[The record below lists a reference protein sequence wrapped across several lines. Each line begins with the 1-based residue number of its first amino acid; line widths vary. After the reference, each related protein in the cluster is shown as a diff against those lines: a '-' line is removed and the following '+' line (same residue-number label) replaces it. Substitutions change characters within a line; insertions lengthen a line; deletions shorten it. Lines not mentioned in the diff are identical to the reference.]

1 MASHLRYA
9 RGRAGAVHDV
19 AAAPGAACALAG
31 AACKTTMY
39 CWIPLASL
47 VRDTLEHATML
58 RPMHGMEDAQRH
70 GSSLAKMADNVLSL
84 APSRS
89 GLSGWLVM
97 FCIPPRR
104 CSARRS
110 RRCCTRC
117 ATTWR
122 GCWAAHPRTAPTW
135 RRHTGSRHVRIGDN
149 MPCCL

>member
-58 RPMHGMEDAQRH
+58 RPMHGREDAQRH
-70 GSSLAKMADNVLSL
+70 GSSLAKMAGNVLRL
-84 APSRS
+84 APCTKWAVRLACDVLYSS
-89 GLSGWLVM
+89 GAGVLLGVPGAAVRAVL
-97 FCIPPRR
+97 PP
-104 CSARRS
+104 
-110 RRCCTRC
+110 
-117 ATTWR
+117 
-122 GCWAAHPRTAPTW
+122 GGAAGPRTQGRRRRGSSAHRQQARSYW
-135 RRHTGSRHVRIGDN
+135 R
-149 MPCCL
+149 